1 MDKRNSA
8 EVTLSKGSHT
18 HAVPLKLFAL
28 NRSRLVDALKNT
40 KKIQDNA
47 LVLLQGGSSC
57 PLYDTDVEYDV
68 FRQES
73 YFHWAFG
80 VYEPDFYG
88 VIEMTTGRSILFAPR
103 LSEDCVVWMGQ
114 LPTLDE
120 YKEKYQVDEVYFSD
134 EIIQVLQ
141 SKSPSVLLTLAGVN
155 TDSDLHAIEATFK
168 GIEKFK
174 VDNQILF
181 PVIAEW

>member
-1 MDKRNSA
+1 MKCLRINIQNVSLSRNSA

-68 FRQES
+68 FRQVS
-73 YFHWAFG
+73 LVF
-80 VYEPDFYG
+80 
-88 VIEMTTGRSILFAPR
+88 L
-103 LSEDCVVWMGQ
+103 
-114 LPTLDE
+114 
-120 YKEKYQVDEVYFSD
+120 
-134 EIIQVLQ
+134 
-141 SKSPSVLLTLAGVN
+141 
-155 TDSDLHAIEATFK
+155 
-168 GIEKFK
+168 
-174 VDNQILF
+174 
-181 PVIAEW
+181 